1 MMLLLLTLALVGA
14 HPLHLPPERR
24 LADSLLD
31 VHGVRLLEL
40 LADPPHH
47 LEGVADAVW
56 KTGSV

>member
-1 MMLLLLTLALVGA
+1 MLLLLTLALVGA

-47 LEGVADAVW
+47 LEGVADAV
-56 KTGSV
+56 